1 MSLWDRTLA
10 VLGWPDAAP
19 VQAADRPQTPLPQ
32 ITTNSSTWA
41 DFFAPIAG
49 LPQVTEFSVMQI
61 TAAYACVNLIAGAI
75 SALPVNIFNQTA
87 SGDRDQLYNDDLWWL
102 LNEQFM
108 PRWSAAT
115 GWEYL
120 AASLLFHGDAFAPI
134 IRRGSK
140 IVGIE
145 PVHPRLVEVY
155 VTPDRMRL
163 VYNVQRE
170 FGGFEVFDQDD
181 MLHVP
186 GFGFNGF
193 RGLSPLRHA
202 LSVSG
207 GVALAMQDY
216 AGRFFTNGARPDVV
230 ITTEQELN
238 QEKAELLKARW
249 MQLYSGYTNAHQPA
263 VFGNGAKIMPLT
275 MSAEDS
281 QLLETRKFQIEE
293 IARIYGVPPFM
304 IGHVEKTTSWG
315 SGVESMGQG
324 FVRFTLRQHLH
335 KFQTEINRKFFRSA
349 GKVAEFD
356 TFELERADMKTMFES
371 FRIGVGRAGEPGF
384 MTAEE
389 VRRKLNLK
397 RTPSDGALST
407 GQSTGSGN
415 APQQAA

>member
-1 MSLWDRTLA
+1 MSIWEKTLSA
-10 VLGWPDAAP
+10 IGVMPP
-19 VQAADRPQTPLPQ
+19 QAADRPQTPLPQ
-32 ITTNSSTWA
+32 ITTNSSSWA
-41 DFFAPIAG
+41 DFFTPIPG
-49 LPQVTEFSVMQI
+49 LPAVTEHSVMQI
-61 TAAYACVNLIAGAI
+61 TAAYACVNLIAGAG
-75 SALPVNIFNQTA
+75 SALPVNVFSQSAN
-87 SGDRDQLYNDDLWWL
+87 GDRDQLYSDDLWWL

-108 PRWSAAT
+108 PRWSASA

-120 AASLLFHGDAFAPI
+120 FASLLFQGDAFAVI
-134 IRRGSK
+134 LRRGGK

-145 PVHPRLVEVY
+145 PVHPRSVEVY
-155 VTPDRMRL
+155 LTTDRMRL
-163 VYNVQRE
+163 VYRVQHE
-170 FGGFEVFDQDD
+170 IGEAVVYDQDD

-186 GFGFNGF
+186 GFGFNGY
-193 RGLSPLRHA
+193 RGLSPLRYSLA
-202 LSVSG
+202 VAG
-207 GVALAMQDY
+207 GVALATQDY
-216 AGRFFTNGARPDVV
+216 AGRFFTNSARPDVILTTDQA
-230 ITTEQELN
+230 ITREQ
-238 QEKAELLKARW
+238 AEEIKARW
-249 MQLYSGYTNAHQPA
+249 EATFGGHTKAHRPA
-263 VFGNGAKIMPLT
+263 VLGQGVKAAPLT
-275 MSAEDS
+275 MTAEDS

-304 IGHVEKTTSWG
+304 IGHMDKTTSWG

-324 FVRFTLRQHLH
+324 FVRFTLRQHLS

-397 RTPSDGALST
+397 RTPTDGTLST
-407 GQSTGSGN
+407 GQSLQTGQAD